1 MSATPQE
8 QFEELIRCAEK
19 YIRSPQQSKAT
30 AVMRWRGKA
39 MRWLKSNAPET
50 SLSIDFATTSPPSDL
65 GYRGGIT
72 RGSVIG
78 VQRGLKT
85 LQTAGEMIPWLKN
98 GNSAKLRPQVLN
110 KVFIVHGH
118 DDLMKIS
125 VARFVG
131 QLQLEPV
138 ILHEQPNGGRT
149 IIEKFIDHSDVG
161 YAIVLLAGD
170 DKGGLATEQADGYRL
185 RARQNVI
192 FELGF
197 FIGKL
202 GRSRVVALH
211 REGVEIPSDYSGVL
225 FVPFDKAGLWQ
236 LHVAR
241 EMRAAGMKVDLNK
254 I

>member
-1 MSATPQE
+1 MPKNAQE
-8 QFEELIRCAEK
+8 QYDELIRCAEK
-19 YIRSPQQSKAT
+19 YIRSPRQSKAS
-30 AVMRWRGKA
+30 AVMRWRQKA
-39 MRWLKSNAPET
+39 MRWLKANAPET
-50 SLSIDFATTSPPSDL
+50 GLSIDFATTSPPADQSYGD
-65 GYRGGIT
+65 GIT
-72 RGSVIG
+72 RGSVLG
-78 VQRGLKT
+78 VQRGLKV
-85 LQTAGEMIPWLKN
+85 LQSASEMVPWLKN
-98 GNSAKLRPQVLN
+98 GAAVKLRPQVLN

-118 DDLMKIS
+118 DDHMKIS
-125 VARFVG
+125 VARFVA

-149 IIEKFIDHSDVG
+149 IIEKFIDHSEVG

-170 DKGGLATEQADGYRL
+170 DKGGLASEQADGYRL

-225 FVPFDKAGLWQ
+225 FVPFDKAGVWQ
-236 LHVAR
+236 LHVAK